1 MFMDNNNLNTDKSR
15 EETDRHLQSP
25 GEANRDKH
33 INFTALERGDEDP
46 ADIDDS
52 KLHLT
57 DDSTLQTR
65 EEKEHDNRVDAR
77 EDRTISVSEDDL
89 QDAKAGKLTGREDSN
104 ANDRNKDDEQS
115 TGGLNEGRGIVD
127 RNIQ

>member
-1 MFMDNNNLNTDKSR
+1 MDTNKQNDDKSR
-15 EETDRHLQSP
+15 EEIDRHLQAP

-33 INFTALERGDEDP
+33 INFTALEKGDEDP

-52 KLHLT
+52 KVHLT

-65 EEKEHDNRVDAR
+65 EEKDRDNRVDPR

-89 QDAKAGKLTGREDSN
+89 HDAKAGRLTGREEDIEN
-104 ANDRNKDDEQS
+104 EE
-115 TGGLNEGRGIVD
+115 GGLNEGRGIVD

>member
-1 MFMDNNNLNTDKSR
+1 MDTNKQNEGKPR
-15 EETDRHLQSP
+15 EEIDRHLQSP

-33 INFTALERGDEDP
+33 INFTALERGEEDP

-52 KLHLT
+52 KVHLT

-65 EEKEHDNRVDAR
+65 DEKERDDRVDPR

-89 QDAKAGKLTGREDSN
+89 NDAKAGRLTGREEN
-104 ANDRNKDDEQS
+104 EE
-115 TGGLNEGRGIVD
+115 GGLNEGRGIVD

>member
-1 MFMDNNNLNTDKSR
+1 MDNNNRNNDKPR
-15 EETDRHLQSP
+15 EEIDRHLQSP

-33 INFTALERGDEDP
+33 INFTALERGEDDP

-65 EEKEHDNRVDAR
+65 EEKEHDNRVDPR

-89 QDAKAGKLTGREDSN
+89 HDAKAGRLTGREE
-104 ANDRNKDDEQS
+104 AGTNDRSSENMDNE
-115 TGGLNEGRGIVD
+115 GGLSEGRGIVD

>member
-1 MFMDNNNLNTDKSR
+1 MDNNNRNTNKST

-33 INFTALERGDEDP
+33 INFTALERGNEDP

-52 KLHLT
+52 RLHLT

-65 EEKEHDNRVDAR
+65 EEKEKDDRVNAR

-89 QDAKAGKLTGREDSN
+89 HDARAGQLTGREENNS
-104 ANDRNKDDEQS
+104 NDRNKDDQQNP
-115 TGGLNEGRGIVD
+115 GGLNEGRGIVD